1 MKKIIALILVAMF
14 ALTGM
19 AMAEKLTMATNVAF
33 PPYEFYGDDGE
44 TPVGIDVEIA
54 QAICEKL
61 GYELEVKDIAF
72 DAVIGGVASGKYDFG
87 MAGMTVTEER
97 KQSVLFSDTYATAQ
111 QVVIVKEG
119 SALTL
124 DSLSEGGYKIGVQM
138 GTTGDL
144 YSTWDYEDTG
154 LCTVERYN
162 TGADAVEGLKK
173 DKVDCVVIDNEPA
186 KAFVAANEG
195 LTILETAYAIE
206 DYAACFALDNVE
218 LQQAFNAAL
227 AELTADGTVA
237 AIIEKYIPAE

>member
-14 ALTGM
+14 VLTGM
-19 AMAEKLTMATNVAF
+19 AMAEKLTLATNVAF
-33 PPYEFYGDDGE
+33 PPYEFYDDEGNE
-44 TPVGIDVEIA
+44 AGIDIEIA
-54 QAICEKL
+54 KAICEKL

-72 DAVIGGVASGKYDFG
+72 DAIIGGVASGKYDFS

-97 KQSVLFSDTYATAQ
+97 KQSVLFSDTYTTAK

-119 SALTL
+119 SEVNL
-124 DSLSEGGYKIGVQM
+124 DKLAEGGYKIGVQM

-173 DKVDCVVIDNEPA
+173 DKVDCVVIDSEPA

-195 LTILETAYAIE
+195 LVILETAYAIE
-206 DYAACFALDNVE
+206 EYAACFALENTE
-218 LQQAFNAAL
+218 LQQAYNAAL

>member
-14 ALTGM
+14 VLTGM

-33 PPYEFYGDDGE
+33 PPYEFYDDEGNE
-44 TPVGIDVEIA
+44 AGIDVEIA
-54 QAICEKL
+54 KAICEKL
-61 GYELEVKDIAF
+61 GYEFEIKDIAF
-72 DAVIGGVASGKYDFG
+72 DAIIGGVASGKYDFS

-97 KQSVLFSDTYATAQ
+97 KQSVLFSDTYTTAQ
-111 QVVIVKEG
+111 QVVIIKEG
-119 SALTL
+119 STLTL

-144 YSTWDYEDTG
+144 YTTWDYEDTG
-154 LCTVERYN
+154 LCTIERYN
-162 TGADAVEGLKK
+162 TGVDAVEALKK

-227 AELTADGTVA
+227 NELIADGTVA
-237 AIIEKYIPAE
+237 AIIAKYIPAE